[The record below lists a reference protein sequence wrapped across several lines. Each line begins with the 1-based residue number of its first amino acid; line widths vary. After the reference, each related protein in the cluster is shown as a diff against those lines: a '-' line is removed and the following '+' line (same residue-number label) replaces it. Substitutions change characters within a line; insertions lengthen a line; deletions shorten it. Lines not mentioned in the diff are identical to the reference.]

1 MFMARRSLLI
11 AVLVAVGLA
20 VAPAQVRAEDFSKN
34 AETFVRGLA
43 DRAIQAL
50 TPKDITRKERIERFR
65 KLLHDSFDVP
75 VIGRWVLGRYWDR
88 ASKDEQDEYMRL
100 FEDLI
105 VVTYVDRFAEYTGE
119 SLKVGESSMLEP
131 TVAVVKS
138 EITQSVGEPVRVEWR
153 LRAPGGNLKIVDVL
167 VNGTS
172 MSVTQRSD
180 FGSVINRNGGEIK
193 GLLTALRD
201 RTKSLNA
208 DSN

>member
-1 MFMARRSLLI
+1 MMLSRRSLIVAALF
-11 AVLVAVGLA
+11 AVGL
-20 VAPAQVRAEDFSKN
+20 VWTPRLVQAQDLAKGAEGFI
-34 AETFVRGLA
+34 RGLA
-43 DRAIQAL
+43 DKAVHAL

-65 KLLHDSFDVP
+65 KLLHESFDVP
-75 VIGRWVLGRYWDR
+75 TIGRWVLGRYWDR
-88 ASKDEQDEYMRL
+88 ATKDEQAEYMRL

-119 SLKVGESSMLEP
+119 TLKVGESSLLEP

-138 EITQSVGEPVRVEWR
+138 EISQQVGEPVRVEWR
-153 LRAPGGNLKIVDVL
+153 LRAPDGKYKVVDVL

-193 GLLTALRD
+193 GLLVALRD
-201 RTKSLNA
+201 RTKSLAAEN
-208 DSN
+208 N